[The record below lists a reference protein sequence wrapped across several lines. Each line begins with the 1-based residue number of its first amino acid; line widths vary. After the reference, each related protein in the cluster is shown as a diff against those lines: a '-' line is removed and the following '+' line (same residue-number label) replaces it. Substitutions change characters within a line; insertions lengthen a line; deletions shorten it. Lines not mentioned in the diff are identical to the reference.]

1 MKFAT
6 LDDFL
11 ANLTNYLAGAK
22 EKLSDFSGT
31 FCIETHQGRALYA
44 LLDHGALSLPET
56 CAGPFDC
63 TVSADEKTLVG
74 MLNGEVNPVMA
85 LITRKVSVRG
95 DFGKLLAMAKRI

>member
-11 ANLTNYLAGAK
+11 ANLSNYLAGTK
-22 EKLSDFSGT
+22 EKLRDFSGT
-31 FCIETHQGRALYA
+31 FCIETHQGRTLYVV
-44 LLDHGALSLPET
+44 LDHGELSVPET

-74 MLNGEVNPVMA
+74 MLNGEINPAVA
-85 LITRKVSVRG
+85 LLMRKVSVRG
-95 DFGKLLAMAKRI
+95 DFGKLLAMARRI